1 MEPLYWLIAV
11 GVLIVLEMLTLGLT
25 TIWFAGGALVAFVAG
40 ILGAPLWIQIIC
52 FLVVSIVLLVFTRP
66 IAEKYLNK
74 SRAKTNV
81 DSLAGQQGRVIEEIN
96 RFKQTGKVML
106 NGMEWSAVSEEGDLV
121 INMEEKVEVVRVEGA
136 HLVVTV
142 VK

>member
-1 MEPLYWLIAV
+1 MEPIYWLIAV
-11 GVLIVLEMLTLGLT
+11 GVLIILEMFTMGLT
-25 TIWFAGGALVAFVAG
+25 TIWFAGGALVAFIADVS
-40 ILGAPLWIQIIC
+40 GAPLWIQIVC

-66 IAEKYLNK
+66 ITEKYFNK

-81 DSLAGQQGRVIEEIN
+81 DGFVGQQGRVIEEIN
-96 RFKQTGKVML
+96 RYKQTGKVML
-106 NGMEWSAVSEEGDLV
+106 NGMEWTAVSNEDDMV
-121 INMEEKVEVVRVEGA
+121 IALEEKVEVVKVEGA